1 MSFGFTHLI
10 VAWFSGKGYE
20 LLARK
25 KIHQQ
30 TWFFLLLGGVLPDI
44 DFLLDWTLG
53 LESHRTF
60 THSLFFVV
68 AAPLVVYLLFR
79 LVGNK
84 KSFSFLYALAAG
96 ISTHLLMDMFFSA
109 GVPLFWPS
117 LVHISYTSIGY
128 FDPAT
133 PSFLN
138 AAAPALR
145 RFLESALVDMALGV
159 SWIFYLWSQRRI
171 RF

>member
-10 VAWFSGKGYE
+10 AAWFSGKGYE
-20 LLARK
+20 FLTRK
-25 KIHQQ
+25 KISQK
-30 TWFFLLLGGVLPDI
+30 TWFFLLLGGILPDI
-44 DFLLDWTLG
+44 DFLLDWTLRTE
-53 LESHRTF
+53 LHRTF

-68 AAPLVVYLLFR
+68 LAPLLVYVFFSLLKS
-79 LVGNK
+79 K
-84 KSFSFLYALAAG
+84 KSLSFMYALAVG
-96 ISTHLLMDMFFSA
+96 ITTHLMMDMFFSA

-117 LVHISYTSIGY
+117 LLHVSYTSIGY

-138 AAAPALR
+138 AAAPSLK

-159 SWIFYLWSQRRI
+159 SWIFYLWARRRI
-171 RF
+171 IF

>member
-10 VAWFSGKGYE
+10 IAWFAGKVYQF
-20 LLARK
+20 ATRK
-25 KIHQQ
+25 KIRQKA
-30 TWFFLLLGGVLPDI
+30 WFFLLLGGVLPDI

-53 LESHRTF
+53 TELHRTF

-68 AAPLVVYLLFR
+68 VAPLLVYLLFR
-79 LVGNK
+79 FLGNK
-84 KSFSFLYALAAG
+84 NSFSFMYAIAG
-96 ISTHLLMDMFFSA
+96 GIMTHLMMDMFFSA

-117 LVHISYTSIGY
+117 LLHFSYTSVTY

-159 SWIFYLWSQRRI
+159 SWIFYLWSRKRI
-171 RF
+171 QF